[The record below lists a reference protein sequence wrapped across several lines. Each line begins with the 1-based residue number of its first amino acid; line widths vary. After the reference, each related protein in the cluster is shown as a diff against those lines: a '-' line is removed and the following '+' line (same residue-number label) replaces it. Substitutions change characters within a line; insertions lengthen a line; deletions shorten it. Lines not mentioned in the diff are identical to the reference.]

1 MNRDGKLE
9 RIPPLR
15 VQVENKSGSGLSE
28 KGELSITVHL
38 NPNCLDKSIFMY
50 KIQCY
55 NNFVERGVKI
65 GNCVVISPYNLYGN

>member
-1 MNRDGKLE
+1 MNWDGKLE

-38 NPNCLDKSIFMY
+38 NPNCLDKLIFMY
-50 KIQCY
+50 KIQC
-55 NNFVERGVKI
+55 
-65 GNCVVISPYNLYGN
+65 